1 MTNILSAEQEK
12 FWEMLEN
19 NRFVKSTDS
28 ITDREEIL
36 NGGVVDME
44 AIVKINGEFDK
55 YAIDAFLLAS
65 NQRVRH
71 QTLQEVQGLIEEVA
85 SDPPL
90 ESNERRRGFQEF
102 AAKLSAL
109 IEQK

>member
-1 MTNILSAEQEK
+1 MKKKKKAKN
-12 FWEMLEN
+12 
-19 NRFVKSTDS
+19 
-28 ITDREEIL
+28 EI
-36 NGGVVDME
+36 
-44 AIVKINGEFDK
+44 K
-55 YAIDAFLLAS
+55 YFLFQS
-65 NQRVRH
+65 NARIRL

-109 IEQK
+109 IINEK

>member
-1 MTNILSAEQEK
+1 MTTTLSAEQEK
-12 FWEMLEN
+12 KQ
-19 NRFVKSTDS
+19 KSADS
-28 ITDREEIL
+28 KMEELWDWISSEIGFDEKGMEIQDGIRE
-36 NGGVVDME
+36 
-44 AIVKINGEFDK
+44 FCSQ
-55 YAIDAFLLAS
+55 S
-65 NQRVRH
+65 NARIRL

-109 IEQK
+109 IKEQEK